1 MPAALRGWLSIE
13 LLADRFLHRGVARKR
28 REHDQPESGV
38 PTSVSITEKG
48 IQLVTITIGID
59 PHKGSH
65 TAVAVDG
72 NEHVLDEIRVRS
84 CSTQTVRLREWADR
98 FEERTWAVESAHG
111 LGYLLAQQLVA
122 AGEDVVDVPP
132 VRASRVRVLGS
143 GKSQKNDPNDARSIA
158 IAALRADD
166 LTTVCAD
173 DHARVLKLLSK
184 RHRDLGRLKNKASCR
199 LHALL
204 LEMIPGGAGFRITTV
219 TRINAVI
226 DEFEPTDAM
235 GRQRQDIARDLAGD
249 IDRYNDLLETS
260 KQRIQT
266 AVAASGTSLTTISGI
281 GPITAA
287 MIIGQAGNIDRFKSK
302 HHFASYNATAPVEA
316 SSGSKVRHRLNQ
328 RGNRQLNWALHFIAI
343 SQLRH
348 DTLGRQ
354 YFDRKVAEGK
364 TTKEAIRS
372 LKRRISDVVYCH
384 LAADARQ
391 QS

>member
-1 MPAALRGWLSIE
+1 VPAALRGWLSIE

-28 REHDQPESGV
+28 REHDQPESGA

>member
-1 MPAALRGWLSIE
+1 VPAALRGWLSIE

>member
-1 MPAALRGWLSIE
+1 M
-13 LLADRFLHRGVARKR
+13 
-28 REHDQPESGV
+28 
-38 PTSVSITEKG
+38 
-48 IQLVTITIGID
+48 TITIGID

-65 TAVAVDG
+65 TAVAVDS

-249 IDRYNDLLETS
+249 IDRW
-260 KQRIQT
+260 
-266 AVAASGTSLTTISGI
+266 
-281 GPITAA
+281 
-287 MIIGQAGNIDRFKSK
+287 
-302 HHFASYNATAPVEA
+302 A

-328 RGNRQLNWALHFIAI
+328 RGNRQLNWALHVIAI

-372 LKRRISDVVYCH
+372 LKRRISDVVYRH

>member
-1 MPAALRGWLSIE
+1 M
-13 LLADRFLHRGVARKR
+13 
-28 REHDQPESGV
+28 
-38 PTSVSITEKG
+38 
-48 IQLVTITIGID
+48 TITIGID

-65 TAVAVDG
+65 TAVAIDSH
-72 NEHVLDEIRVRS
+72 EHVLDEIRVRS
-84 CSTQTVRLREWADR
+84 CSTQTTRLRDWADR
-98 FEERTWAVESAHG
+98 FGQRTWAVESAHG

-122 AGEDVVDVPP
+122 AGETVVDVPP

-143 GKSQKNDPNDARSIA
+143 GRSQKNDPNDARSIA

-166 LTTVCAD
+166 LTAVCAD

-204 LEMIPGGAGFRITTV
+204 LEMVPGGAGFRITSV

-226 DEFEPTDAM
+226 DDYEPADAM
-235 GRQRQDIARDLAGD
+235 GRQRQEIATELAGD
-249 IDRYNDLLETS
+249 IDRYNELLDAS
-260 KQRIQT
+260 KQRITT
-266 AVAASGTSLTTISGI
+266 AVAASGTSLRNISGV

-287 MIIGQAGNIDRFKSK
+287 MIIGETGNIERFASK

-328 RGNRQLNWALHFIAI
+328 RGNRKLNWAIHVVAI

-348 DTLGRQ
+348 DTPGREF
-354 YFDRKVAEGK
+354 YDRKVAEGK
-364 TTKEAIRS
+364 TSKEAIRA
-372 LKRRISDVVYCH
+372 LKRQISNVVHRH
-384 LAADARQ
+384 LVADARQ
-391 QS
+391 QH